1 MAKSGA
7 VLFVLLLSL
16 MIGSSGHALS
26 ASSPETHAMIDLV
39 SLQKNLISASLEGA
53 LDWHVGDRAEYQ
65 LNAPIGRGTSVQF
78 VREDVGTGFWMQTDV
93 DMGFLGRQ
101 KIEVLANKATG
112 RIERVLVNG
121 NEQTPPDPNDV
132 EIIDTREERVRVPAG
147 EFQSTYRKIKNKKD
161 NSIQEGWSNPQ
172 MVPMGGMLK
181 AMGNTQIGTVTQ
193 LLTRFSFGQGS

>member
-7 VLFVLLLSL
+7 ILFVLLLSL
-16 MIGSSGHALS
+16 TIGPSGHALGAVS
-26 ASSPETHAMIDLV
+26 TEDGAMIDLV
-39 SLQKNLISASLEGA
+39 SLQKNLISATVEEG
-53 LDWHVGDRAEYQ
+53 LNWHVGDRAEYQ

-78 VREDVGTGFWMQTDV
+78 VREDVGTAFWMQTDV

-112 RIERVLVNG
+112 RIERLLVNG

-132 EIIDTREERVRVPAG
+132 EIIDTREERIRVPAG

-161 NSIQEGWSNPQ
+161 NSIQEGWSNAQ

-181 AMGNTQIGTVTQ
+181 AMGNSQIGTVTQ
-193 LLTRFSFGQGS
+193 LLTRFSFAQGN